1 MANYHDI
8 RYDLALPTGASGAMI
23 HIKTLTASSSATL
36 SFVDGASDVVLDNTY
51 KNYIFKFT
59 NIHPATDSANLSFNM
74 SIDAG
79 SNYNVTKTTT
89 SFRSVQTEDAT
100 TTALGYRSDYD
111 LAQATGFQPLGDANS
126 NDNDS
131 ALAGEL
137 HLFNPSSTTFTTH
150 FTAVTS
156 HIAGQAKEY
165 FTSGYGNTTSAV
177 DAIQFK
183 MSSGNIDAG
192 TISLWGIA

>member
-165 FTSGYGNTTSAV
+165 FTSGYGNTTSAI
-177 DAIQFK
+177 DAVQFK
-183 MSSGNIDAG
+183 QSSGEIQAG
-192 TISLWGIA
+192 TIGLFGVK